1 MLEFKESKFY
11 KLLQDF
17 FINNNKETFL
27 QMLGEFYN
35 RTESIIEKD
44 ENQDKIINELREL
57 YLELNEKGIDENIVI
72 EKVNYF
78 VENNV
83 KIKDIIVKLIINTNK
98 IEDVNTKVSTNTN
111 NIENVTSQLEHIE
124 QNKATKNDVQVL
136 NERVNS
142 LATLEEGSTT
152 GDAELIDGRIGEDG
166 ITYDNIGGAIRNQ
179 LNKIDQYLLKEN
191 INFSNEGYYIDKD
204 GKDTG
209 FSGWAMSDFIKVN
222 KGDIVQVTA
231 LGYSTN
237 VSAIYFYNDNKERV
251 KALQISND
259 TEQTYTKVIDDN
271 GYIKCSGKITNKLSG
286 TVSRINPEI
295 TNNFNYYNDNFK
307 LNITINGWTKG
318 SYICITDG
326 KVTAL
331 SNDYS
336 YTDYIDITDLD
347 NVFMNITEYYDYR
360 AGIAF
365 YDENKNF
372 ISGIGCDGIGANP
385 NLGQIKEVQLKGQ
398 YMRLTCKTSY
408 INNFRLYTSLKQIV
422 KTINGTYKNSKDINP
437 CFYNG
442 NLNLIKMF
450 NKVACIGDSYTE
462 GSIEYKTSNG
472 QTLQSIDKR
481 YSYPTQLSKIANI
494 ETVNLG
500 HAGYTT
506 SQWYNKYKDTDLS
519 GYDCA
524 IIFLGINDWYGNSGR
539 LDTNAYTNIINKLRT
554 DNKNIPIFCVTITQ
568 NYSGSACNLNNAIRE
583 VGTNNNCYIIDLGQY
598 SDWGTNSKW
607 LNGSHPNAY
616 GYYHNAEMIN
626 SYINYIIENNKADFY
641 NLSFVGTDKIDF

>member
-1 MLEFKESKFY
+1 MAEFY
-11 KLLQDF
+11 KLTNKAIKNNEIQGDLIKELQRMF
-17 FINNNKETFL
+17 KEF
-27 QMLGEFYN
+27 N
-35 RTESIIEKD
+35 
-44 ENQDKIINELREL
+44 EN
-57 YLELNEKGIDENIVI
+57 GIDANAVR

-78 VENNV
+78 IDNSATIKNIIK
-83 KIKDIIVKLIINTNK
+83 KITLNKEDIKNIN
-98 IEDVNTKVSTNTN
+98 
-111 NIENVTSQLEHIE
+111 SQLDTIE
-124 QNKATKNDVQVL
+124 QNKANKNDMQVL
-136 NERVNS
+136 NERVNNLS
-142 LATLEEGSTT
+142 TLGEGSTT

-179 LNKIDQYLLKEN
+179 FNKIDQYLLKEN
-191 INFSNEGYYIDKD
+191 INFSNEGHYIDKD
-204 GKDTG
+204 GKDIE
-209 FSGWAMSDFIKVN
+209 FYGWAMSDFIKVN

-271 GYIKCSGKITNKLSG
+271 GYIKCSGKKTNKLFG

-295 TNNFNYYNDNFK
+295 TNNFNYYDDNLSLK
-307 LNITINGWTKG
+307 ITINGWTKG

-326 KVTAL
+326 KVTPL

-372 ISGIGCDGIGANP
+372 ISGIGCDGSGINP
-385 NLGQIKEVQLKGQ
+385 NLGQIKEIQLKGQ

-422 KTINGTYKNSKDINP
+422 KTINKTCKNSKDINP

-462 GSIEYKTSNG
+462 GSIEYKTSDG
-472 QTLQSIDKR
+472 QNLQSIDSR

-494 ETVNLG
+494 QTVNLG

-506 SQWYNKYKDTDLS
+506 TQWYNKYKDTDLS
-519 GYDCA
+519 GYDGA
-524 IIFLGINDWYGNSGR
+524 IIFLGINDWYGNSET

-568 NYSGSACNLNNAIRE
+568 NYSSSACNLNDAIRE
-583 VGTNNNCYIIDLGQY
+583 VATNNNCYIIDLGKY
-598 SDWGTNSKW
+598 SDWGTTSKW

-616 GYYHNAEMIN
+616 GYLHNAEMIN
-626 SYINYIIENNKADFY
+626 SYINYIMENNKSDFY